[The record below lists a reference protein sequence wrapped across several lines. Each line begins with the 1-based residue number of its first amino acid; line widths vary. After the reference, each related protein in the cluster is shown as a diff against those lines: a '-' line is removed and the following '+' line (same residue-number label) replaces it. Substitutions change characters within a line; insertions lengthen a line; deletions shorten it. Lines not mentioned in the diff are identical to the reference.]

1 MSTGTRFLLDTNIL
15 SVLSPGKE
23 MDHAM
28 VGWLEARSDR
38 LFLSTVTISEI
49 TAGIAKCRRRGA
61 VQRAAALDGW
71 LEAIIVTYGSH
82 ILPFDMGAAQ
92 QAGLLHDKVRAEGHE
107 PGFADV
113 AIAGTA
119 AQHAM
124 AVLTRNIKDFRHFG
138 IEVINPFEGLTPR

>member
-1 MSTGTRFLLDTNIL
+1 MAGTRFLLDTNIL
-15 SVLSPGKE
+15 SALSPGKE

-28 VGWLEARSDR
+28 VGWLEAHSDR

-61 VQRAAALDGW
+61 IQRATALDGW

-92 QAGLLHDKVRAEGHE
+92 QAGLLHDKVRAAGHE

-113 AIAGTA
+113 AVAGTA
-119 AQHAM
+119 AHHAM

-138 IEVINPFEGLTPR
+138 IEVINPFESLTPR

>member
-1 MSTGTRFLLDTNIL
+1 MAGTRFLVDTNVL
-15 SVLSPGKE
+15 SALSPGKE

-28 VGWLEARSDR
+28 VGWLEAHSDR

-49 TAGIAKCRRRGA
+49 TAGIAKCRRRGTI
-61 VQRAAALDGW
+61 QRAAALDGW
-71 LEAIIVTYGSH
+71 LDAIIITYGSH
-82 ILPFDMGAAQ
+82 ILPFDGDAARH
-92 QAGLLHDKVRAEGHE
+92 AGLLHDKVRAAGHE

-138 IEVINPFEGLTPR
+138 IDVINPFGTLTPR